1 MIDSRLSR
9 KEDESMAKR
18 AGLPQEA
25 GGAGSE
31 TGAKTKKGRGPNKP
45 GVFVEFPAELASEIK
60 AAAGRFGNGNAT
72 HTKLAHADI
81 TGLIA
86 REHQQIAE
94 THIGKVGEM
103 YFAELKR
110 RAENPLADA
119 FK

>member
-1 MIDSRLSR
+1 MGAR
-9 KEDESMAKR
+9 KP
-18 AGLPQEA
+18 GLPPQ
-25 GGAGSE
+25 GGEGE
-31 TGAKTKKGRGPNKP
+31 TGTETKKGRGPNKP

-60 AAAGRFGNGNAT
+60 AAAGRFGNGNAA

-86 REHQQIAE
+86 KAHQDFAGQ
-94 THIGKVGEM
+94 HIGKVGAL
-103 YFAELKR
+103 YFEELKR